1 MGAFCLRRDLIM
13 DVKDYCKSMEMEHI
27 LWKAKLYDVLR
38 KADRLPDKQRKKM
51 ESMIEALHRIVEEM
65 GDRIE
70 SLSSEC
76 PADWSPQKKEIDRVS
91 SRMRSSYDEATDI
104 FIKADIGIGW

>member
-1 MGAFCLRRDLIM
+1 M

-38 KADRLPDKQRKKM
+38 KVDQLSDEQKGKM
-51 ESMIEALHRIVEEM
+51 TAMIEALHRIVDEM

-70 SLSSEC
+70 SLSAEC
-76 PADWSPQKKEIDRVS
+76 PSDWSPQKKEIDKVNTKMQ
-91 SRMRSSYDEATDI
+91 SRYDAATDV
-104 FIKADIGIGW
+104 FVKADIGIGW